1 MNCFEYNNFCSPV
14 IKAWSNEDMIFDQE
28 DNTSVLSF
36 LRGDAECEVANY
48 GQVSPQE
55 EEEYDFGLNWL
66 IEEDRN
72 QLFGTNPLKAK
83 VRASSFHVLAED
95 NRASA
100 RFSQLCGME
109 EDQPKI
115 FKVLEKPEK
124 PPKTK
129 TQSVKSGKT
138 RIT

>member
-14 IKAWSNEDMIFDQE
+14 IKAWSNEDMIYDQE

-36 LRGDAECEVANY
+36 LRGDAECEVANFD
-48 GQVSPQE
+48 QVSPHEQF
-55 EEEYDFGLNWL
+55 DFGLNWL

-72 QLFGTNPLKAK
+72 QLFGSNALKTK
-83 VRASSFHVLAED
+83 IRASSFHVLAED
-95 NRASA
+95 NRVSA

-109 EDQPKI
+109 EDQPKT

-129 TQSVKSGKT
+129 TFSVKSGKT